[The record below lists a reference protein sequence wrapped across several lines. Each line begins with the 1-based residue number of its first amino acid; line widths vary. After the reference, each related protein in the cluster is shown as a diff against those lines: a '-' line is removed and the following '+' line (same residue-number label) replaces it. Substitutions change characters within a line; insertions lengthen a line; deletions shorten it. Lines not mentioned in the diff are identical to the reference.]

1 MSRVAG
7 KMAAIFCLLFVF
19 LVLVAAENDTIVY
32 DVTTL
37 LSNMNDTEEWEQEP
51 TSPLSTTSSTTTTMT
66 STTTSTTRSTTKST
80 TTLTTTTV
88 VTTRMPRPT
97 FVLPPRPHNSRYG
110 PYFEDGPDAVN
121 ITATVGST
129 IRMDCKLG
137 MLHDKTVSWL
147 RRKTDSIQLL
157 TVGRLAY
164 SSDQRITL
172 SFRYPSNW
180 RLEILFVNRRD
191 DGLYECQVATHP
203 PLVKQVFLKVSAPEV
218 KITDEA
224 RHEVTERYYK
234 AGSVV
239 QLTCKAV
246 QVEAVGED
254 ETMIWW
260 RESEPLTKG
269 VTINRTVA
277 GSIASTL
284 TIKHAQKRD
293 SGNYTCSLGRQAFT
307 SVLVH
312 VLNGEL
318 PAAVHDG
325 SSGTMT
331 SRLFA
336 TWHLSLSCL
345 VVAHNTIIGR

>member
-1 MSRVAG
+1 
-7 KMAAIFCLLFVF
+7 MAATFCLLFVF

-37 LSNMNDTEEWEQEP
+37 LSNINDTEEWEQEMTSLV
-51 TSPLSTTSSTTTTMT
+51 TSPPTTTSTTTMTTTTTTMT
-66 STTTSTTRSTTKST
+66 TTTSTTM
-80 TTLTTTTV
+80 TTTTV
-88 VTTRMPRPT
+88 VTTRLPRPT
-97 FVLPPRPHNSRYG
+97 FVLPPRPHNSRWG
-110 PYFEDGPDAVN
+110 PYFEDGPDPVN

-269 VTINRTVA
+269 VSINRTVA

-312 VLNGEL
+312 VLNVSIAGEL

-325 SSGTMT
+325 SSGTVT

-336 TWHLSLSCL
+336 TWHLALSSL
-345 VVAHNTIIGR
+345 VVAHNMCR